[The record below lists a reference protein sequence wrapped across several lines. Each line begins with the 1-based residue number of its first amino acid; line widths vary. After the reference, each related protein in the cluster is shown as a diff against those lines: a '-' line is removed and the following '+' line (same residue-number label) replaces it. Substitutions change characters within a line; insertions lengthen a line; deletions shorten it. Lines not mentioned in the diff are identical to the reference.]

1 MTGFHVGFTLL
12 ATAVGAFFLL
22 VGGLMLRTHRDRSRR
37 GVVTVGT
44 VVGSRW
50 AASGAAPGEPSLHA
64 RPVVEFTDET
74 GELRTFVHAAGTNLR
89 PKEGREVQVWHDPGR
104 PEDQPVIHGD
114 GVMMLGP
121 VLLMGVGV
129 LILTVTALAVAM
141 IVGQG

>member
-12 ATAVGAFFLL
+12 ATAVGAFFLV
-22 VGGLMLRTHRDRSRR
+22 VGALMLRTHRDRTRR

-50 AASGAAPGEPSLHA
+50 VASAVEPGDPSSHA

-74 GELRTFVHAAGTNLR
+74 GMLRTFVHEAGTNLR
-89 PKEGREVQVWHDPGR
+89 PKEGRQVPVWHDPQR
-104 PEDQPVIHGD
+104 PEEQPVIHGD

-121 VLLMGVGV
+121 VLLIGVGLLV
-129 LILTVTALAVAM
+129 LTVTALSVAM